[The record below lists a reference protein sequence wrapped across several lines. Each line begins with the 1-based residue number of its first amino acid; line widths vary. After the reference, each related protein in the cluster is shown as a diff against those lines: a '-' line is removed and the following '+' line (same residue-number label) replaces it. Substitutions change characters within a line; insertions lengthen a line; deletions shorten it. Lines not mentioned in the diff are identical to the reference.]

1 VEVDVLC
8 VLWPRQLC
16 LHTIQVLHRVL
27 VGVGEGEGE
36 VGGLR
41 RSVGKG
47 VSEREQKLLRALAS
61 SAITSTLIIILLRLL
76 LSSWY
81 FLWGHCHQG
90 VVDFPVYSLP
100 PFLVIRHHPIHWPQP
115 LRIQLPLFKTR
126 VILIN
131 KQVPSYSNS

>member
-8 VLWPRQLC
+8 VLWPRQLS
-16 LHTIQVLHRVL
+16 LHAIQVHHRVL
-27 VGVGEGEGE
+27 VGVGKGEGE

-47 VSEREQKLLRALAS
+47 VSEREQKLLRILAGPT
-61 SAITSTLIIILLRLL
+61 ITSTLVIIILRLL

-81 FLWGHCHQG
+81 LLWGHCHQG

-100 PFLVIRHHPIHWPQP
+100 PFLVIGHHPVHRPQP
-115 LRIQLPLFKTR
+115 LRI
-126 VILIN
+126 
-131 KQVPSYSNS
+131 